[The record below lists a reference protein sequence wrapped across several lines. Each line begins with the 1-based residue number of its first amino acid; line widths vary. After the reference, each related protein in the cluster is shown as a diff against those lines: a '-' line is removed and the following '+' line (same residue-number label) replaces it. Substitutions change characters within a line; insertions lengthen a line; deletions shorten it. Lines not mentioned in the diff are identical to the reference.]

1 MRRPKVTITLEKDV
15 LEEIDQER
23 GMVPRSTWINE
34 VLRKVI
40 AREEVIV

>member
-1 MRRPKVTITLEKDV
+1 MQRPKVTITLEKDV

-34 VLRKVI
+34 ALKKAI
-40 AREEVIV
+40 AREEAIV